1 MDERV
6 AGLTAA
12 AVKAKARELGAA
24 LVGIADGEEMERHPP
39 ESAGGRRPSQVSE
52 LDHRRIAVLA
62 LPLPGG
68 ATRLGGWEQR
78 HKMYND
84 ELSHTALEE
93 VALDLV
99 YWLEAEGAP
108 ALVVSP
114 SLIDA
119 RDATTDPTGPLL
131 PLLSLDH
138 AGVLAGLGTLGL
150 AGQLVTAEYGPRV
163 MLMGVMTSADV
174 EADQPLQA
182 ALCQGPEC
190 GRCLTTCPADAVAG
204 WGRDEAACDPL
215 RHPNAFPQVA
225 GFLERF
231 ANEDDKDKRK
241 NMLRSEESFFHY
253 QGLLRG
259 VGVISGCRMCLD
271 VCPVGAD
278 EIAELAA
285 PTPAQKERLA
295 IIAAAGVPEQS
306 RRWVARVA
314 DG

>member
-1 MDERV
+1 MDDR
-6 AGLTAA
+6 ASSLSAA
-12 AVKAKARELGAA
+12 EIKAKARELGAA
-24 LVGIADGEEMERHPP
+24 LVGIADGEEMERRPP
-39 ESAGGRRPSQVSE
+39 ESAGGRRPSEVTE
-52 LDHRRIAVLA
+52 LDGRRIVVLG

-68 ATRLGGWEQR
+68 ATRLSGWEQR

-93 VALDLV
+93 MALDLV
-99 YWLEAEGAP
+99 YWLEARGAP

-119 RDATTDPTGPLL
+119 RDARTNPTGPVV

-138 AGVLAGLGTLGL
+138 AAVLAGLGTLGL
-150 AGQLVTAEYGPRV
+150 AGQLVTAKYGPRV

-174 EADQPLQA
+174 EADQPLPA
-182 ALCQGPEC
+182 ALCHGPEC
-190 GRCLTTCPADAVAG
+190 GRCLSACPADAVGA
-204 WGRDEAACDPL
+204 WQRDEAACDPL

-225 GFLERF
+225 DFLERF
-231 ANEDDKDKRK
+231 VNEDDKDKRK

-271 VCPVGAD
+271 VCPVGTED
-278 EIAELAA
+278 MAEPPE
-285 PTPAQKERLA
+285 PTPAQQERLA
-295 IIAAAGVPEQS
+295 AIGAAGVPEEG
-306 RRWVARVA
+306 RRWVGECAE
-314 DG
+314 G

>member
-6 AGLTAA
+6 ASLSAA
-12 AVKAKARELGAA
+12 EIKAKARELGAA
-24 LVGIADGEEMERHPP
+24 LVGIADGEEMERRPP
-39 ESAGGRRPSQVSE
+39 QSAGGRRPSEVTE
-52 LDHRRIAVLA
+52 LDGRRIVVLG

-68 ATRLGGWEQR
+68 ATRLSGWEQR

-93 VALDLV
+93 MALDLV
-99 YWLEAEGAP
+99 YWLEERGAP

-119 RDATTDPTGPLL
+119 RDPSTDPTGPVV

-150 AGQLVTAEYGPRV
+150 AEQLVTAQYGPRV
-163 MLMGVMTSADV
+163 MLMGVMTSAGV
-174 EADQPLQA
+174 EADQPLAA

-190 GRCLTTCPADAVAG
+190 GRCLCACPADAVGA
-204 WGRDEAACDPL
+204 WQRDEATCDPL

-225 GFLERF
+225 DFLERF
-231 ANEDDKDKRK
+231 VNEEDKDKQK
-241 NMLRSEESFFHY
+241 GMLRSEESFFHY

-271 VCPVGAD
+271 VCPVGTD
-278 EIAELAA
+278 EAAEIPEPTAAQQEQLAA
-285 PTPAQKERLA
+285 
-295 IIAAAGVPEQS
+295 IATAGVPEQN
-306 RRWVARVA
+306 RRWVGEVG